1 MEQRR
6 HDPYPWSWEAPAAAA
21 LLAGVVMV
29 LGVHVGRGIACLVSG
44 AGFRWVTADALLTS
58 LGGIFSGDPGAGLT
72 EPVTGVTGR
81 VLATSIIVVEVVF
94 VALLGV
100 LGYWLLVR
108 WGPGAMKGV
117 ASPSEA
123 QQLLGRQRLV
133 RARGHHP
140 PRPVR
145 HHHDRRTGVPAN
157 PRPTTRPPERRSATC
172 PHCWAGRSARA
183 SSTHAC
189 SPNLGGEDAG
199 HDALRPQGGGLAD
212 RHVPAPARR

>member
-29 LGVHVGRGIACLVSG
+29 LGIHVGRGIACLVSG

-72 EPVTGVTGR
+72 EAVTGVTGR
-81 VLATSIIVVEVVF
+81 VLATSIIVAEVVF

-123 QQLLGRQRLV
+123 QQLLGRQRLM
-133 RARGHHP
+133 RARAII
-140 PRPVR
+140 RP
-145 HHHDRRTGVPAN
+145 DLYA
-157 PRPTTRPPERRSATC
+157 TTTT
-172 PHCWAGRSARA
+172 AGRASCPPLGRLPGHPSAGRRRVPTAGPVARPEHLHARVQPQPRWGGCRA
-183 SSTHAC
+183 
-189 SPNLGGEDAG
+189 
-199 HDALRPQGGGLAD
+199 
-212 RHVPAPARR
+212 